1 MKLLFFTEARLTQTA
16 EGKFYSADQSFSYQM
31 FKRYLNPF
39 NSVLVVARAAMA
51 AGSDTVTESTRVD
64 DIGVTVLPLP
74 YYVGPFQYLAQRRTL
89 LKTLHHYIDSHLDAA
104 FLCRVPGAIGT
115 AAGRY
120 LGKRKKA
127 YGVEVVGDPLDVFAP
142 GSFSHPLRA
151 LFRYKGGRDLK
162 TVVQQASAALYV
174 SKETLQARYP
184 TAKNVF
190 STHASNVMLPPEA
203 FVPEAKTLT
212 NTPPFS
218 IVTVGTL
225 AAMYKSPDIAIA
237 AMAILKQRG
246 LRVSLQWLGDGRY
259 RPEMVALAAKVGVS
273 DVVSFIGN
281 IGTADEVRA
290 YLDGA
295 DLFVLPSRQEGLP
308 RAMVEAMARG
318 LPCIGTNIGGIPELL
333 EDEALVP
340 VNDPERLADTIEH
353 FLTTPGLA
361 NAQAK
366 RNLLEARNYAF
377 DILETR
383 RNQFYE
389 YLKGIS

>member
-39 NSVLVVARAAMA
+39 DTVLVLARSAMI
-51 AGSDTVTESTRVD
+51 AGSETVTESTRVD

-120 LGKRKKA
+120 LWKRKKA

-162 TVVQQASAALYV
+162 TVVQRASAALYV

-184 TAKNVF
+184 A
-190 STHASNVMLPPEA
+190 ASNAFNTYASDVMLPP
-203 FVPEAKTLT
+203 
-212 NTPPFS
+212 
-218 IVTVGTL
+218 
-225 AAMYKSPDIAIA
+225 
-237 AMAILKQRG
+237 
-246 LRVSLQWLGDGRY
+246 
-259 RPEMVALAAKVGVS
+259 
-273 DVVSFIGN
+273 
-281 IGTADEVRA
+281 
-290 YLDGA
+290 
-295 DLFVLPSRQEGLP
+295 
-308 RAMVEAMARG
+308 
-318 LPCIGTNIGGIPELL
+318 
-333 EDEALVP
+333 
-340 VNDPERLADTIEH
+340 
-353 FLTTPGLA
+353 
-361 NAQAK
+361 
-366 RNLLEARNYAF
+366 
-377 DILETR
+377 
-383 RNQFYE
+383 
-389 YLKGIS
+389 

>member
-1 MKLLFFTEARLTQTA
+1 MDLLFFTEARFYKKLDH
-16 EGKFYSADQSFSYQM
+16 KFFSADQSFSFHM
-31 FKRYLNPF
+31 FKRYLKTF
-39 NSVLVVARAAMA
+39 GRVFVVARSAMA

-64 DIGVTVLPLP
+64 DNGVTVLPLP

-104 FLCRVPGAIGT
+104 FLCRAPGAIGT

-162 TVVQQASAALYV
+162 TVVRQASAALYV

-184 TAKNVF
+184 TASNAF
-190 STHASNVMLPPEA
+190 NTYASNVMLPPEA
-203 FVPEAKTLT
+203 FVLEAKTLKIS
-212 NTPPFS
+212 PPFS
-218 IVTVGTL
+218 IVTVGSL

-259 RPEMVALAAKVGVS
+259 WQEMVALAAKVGVS
-273 DVVSFIGN
+273 DVVSFVGN

-295 DLFVLPSRQEGLP
+295 DLFVLPSRTEGLP

-333 EDEALVP
+333 EQEALVP
-340 VNDPERLADTIEH
+340 INDPERLADKIGH
-353 FLTTPGLA
+353 FVTTPGLA

-366 RNLLEARNYAF
+366 RNLLEARNYAY
-377 DILETR
+377 DILEAR